1 MTSSLTD
8 TIKNSLKSFSEDADL
23 YTSTTIDTEAPCEQE
38 SRILSW
44 LNQNNIVLTNANEK
58 MYKFFQSKREKVLEA
73 RRQLNA
79 QNFSPEKKDY
89 QEKGSCAMEEKR
101 GGIKDFAK
109 RKSLFLNK
117 IG

>member
-1 MTSSLTD
+1 MSSSVTD
-8 TIKNSLKSFSEDADL
+8 TIKNSLKSFSEEADL
-23 YTSTTIDTEAPCEQE
+23 YTSTTVDTEAPCEQE

-44 LNQNNIVLTNANEK
+44 LNQNNILLTNANEK

-73 RRQLNA
+73 RRQLHA
-79 QNFSPEKKDY
+79 QNFSPEKKDA
-89 QEKGSCAMEEKR
+89 GACAIEEKK

-109 RKSLFLNK
+109 RKSLFLTK